1 MKKRA
6 VILIFFI
13 CLFQMFPCVAKEIP
27 VKIVPAYKVT
37 TCNES
42 IQEGD
47 FIEFFVAENV
57 NVKSKIFIPKGQKV
71 RGTLTNLEDNDI
83 LLKPA
88 SIYIEDFETTDIN
101 GKEVSL
107 NGIVYKKG
115 NDHSLFK
122 EIILIDF
129 IRGGEVY
136 LVPEKDKFIL
146 FLKEEQ

>member
-1 MKKRA
+1 MKKRFL
-6 VILIFFI
+6 ILIFFI
-13 CLFQMFPCVAKEIP
+13 FLLQVFPCIATEIP
-27 VKIVPAYKVT
+27 VNIVPANKIT
-37 TCNES
+37 TCNEN

-47 FIEFFVAENV
+47 FIEFIVAQNV

-71 RGTLTNLEDNDI
+71 RGILTTLEDNDI

-88 SIYIEDFETTDIN
+88 SIYIEDFKTTDIN

-129 IRGGEVY
+129 IRGGEVF
-136 LVPEKDKFIL
+136 LAPEKDKFIL
-146 FLKEEQ
+146 FLEGGQ

>member
-1 MKKRA
+1 MKRR
-6 VILIFFI
+6 VLLLINFI
-13 CLFQMFPCVAKEIP
+13 FLFQIFPCLAKEIP
-27 VKIVPAYKVT
+27 VNIVPVSKIT
-37 TCNES
+37 TCNEN

-47 FIEFFVAENV
+47 FIDFFVAENV

-71 RGTLTNLEDNDI
+71 RGTLTTLEDNDI

-88 SIYIEDFETTDIN
+88 SIYIEDFKTTDIN
-101 GKEVSL
+101 GKEVNL

-129 IRGGEVY
+129 IRGGEVF
-136 LVPEKDKFIL
+136 LTPEKDKFTL
-146 FLKEEQ
+146 FLEGEQ